1 MTYLLDTVIVSELRR
16 RNPDANVLSW
26 IDSVQNSD
34 LHLSVITCAEIER
47 GIERQRVGNDPFAGE
62 LTRWLETL
70 LSVYHD
76 RVLSLDVPIAR
87 RWGSLGE
94 RLGNRSLDLAI
105 AATALEHRL
114 TVVTRNVSDFAP
126 TGVAILNPYDWQPRR
141 KR

>member
-1 MTYLLDTVIVSELRR
+1 MTYLLDTVVLSEMRKR
-16 RNPDANVLSW
+16 KPDANVLSW
-26 IDSVQNSD
+26 LDSVANSE

-47 GIERQRVGNDPFAGE
+47 GIERQRAENPSFADE

-70 LSVYHD
+70 LNIYQD
-76 RVLSLDVPIAR
+76 RVLPLDIPVAR

-114 TVVTRNVSDFAP
+114 TVVTRNVSDFVPA
-126 TGVAILNPYDWQPRR
+126 GVAILNPYDRLARR